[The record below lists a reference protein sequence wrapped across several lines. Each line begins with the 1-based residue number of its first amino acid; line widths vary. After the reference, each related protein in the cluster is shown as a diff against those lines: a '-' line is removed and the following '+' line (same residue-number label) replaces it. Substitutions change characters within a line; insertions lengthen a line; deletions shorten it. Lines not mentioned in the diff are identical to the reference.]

1 MDFKR
6 KWVSSKRL
14 GSWYGGNVENFLRLE
29 IDPSAM
35 DAGIF
40 SYISI
45 PWINQTSSVVS
56 VRKRKEKNK
65 QTNPISF
72 VIIFPPSQK
81 KTNALVLLNL
91 YRRDYSTGVGG
102 CVCSCMLTTH
112 TGQCSPHLH
121 LHVYEVVSSYE
132 AQCRWSDRWSGSWCI
147 SAELCSTRWCV
158 LLPLQC
164 SESWSKVGKTPTA
177 HTVLPLCSHTCYI

>member
-56 VRKRKEKNK
+56 GKEK
-65 QTNPISF
+65 
-72 VIIFPPSQK
+72 K
-81 KTNALVLLNL
+81 KTNKPTP
-91 YRRDYSTGVGG
+91 Y
-102 CVCSCMLTTH
+102 
-112 TGQCSPHLH
+112 
-121 LHVYEVVSSYE
+121 
-132 AQCRWSDRWSGSWCI
+132 
-147 SAELCSTRWCV
+147 
-158 LLPLQC
+158 PL
-164 SESWSKVGKTPTA
+164 
-177 HTVLPLCSHTCYI
+177 